1 MFDYLIVM
9 KIKILNV
16 LLIISSLFGYLEW
29 GEGQHSFLF
38 QIEAELF
45 QKIVSEPSSVIHP
58 FTVIPS
64 IGQLLLLITVFQK
77 KPNKILTYIGIGSL
91 GLLLGFMTLIGI
103 IGKNPKIFFSTIP
116 FLVFALMVIFNFKKN
131 EF

>member
-1 MFDYLIVM
+1 M
-9 KIKILNV
+9 KIKILKV

-29 GEGQHSFLF
+29 GDGHHSFLF
-38 QIEAELF
+38 QIQAELF

-58 FTVIPS
+58 FTVIPL

-77 KPNKILTYIGIGSL
+77 NPNKILTYIGIGSL

-103 IGKNPKIFFSTIP
+103 IGKNPKIFISTIP
-116 FLVFALMVIFNFKKN
+116 FLVFALMVFFYYKKN
-131 EF
+131 DLKK

>member
-1 MFDYLIVM
+1 M

-91 GLLLGFMTLIGI
+91 GLLIGFMTLIGI

-131 EF
+131 EY

>member
-1 MFDYLIVM
+1 M

>member
-1 MFDYLIVM
+1 M

-58 FTVIPS
+58 FTVIPL
-64 IGQLLLLITVFQK
+64 IGQLLLLLTVLQK
-77 KPNKILTYIGIGSL
+77 KPNKILTYIGMGSL
-91 GLLLGFMTLIGI
+91 GLLIGFMTLIGI

>member
-1 MFDYLIVM
+1 M

-58 FTVIPS
+58 FTVIPL

-116 FLVFALMVIFNFKKN
+116 FLVFALMVFFNFKKN

>member
-1 MFDYLIVM
+1 LFDYLIVM

-58 FTVIPS
+58 FTVIPL

-116 FLVFALMVIFNFKKN
+116 FLVFALMVFFNFKKN